1 MNCELRKST
10 RDQRSKSVIKNS
22 EKLTKNQTRSAGQTR
37 TSEVASSAGQTYISE
52 AEQQDKRNQTSSAD
66 QIRTFK
72 MKHQDQ
78 RNQTSP
84 AGQIRT
90 SDVERPISPISSRP
104 LSEDD

>member
-22 EKLTKNQTRSAGQTR
+22 EKLTKNQTSSAGQTHISEAEQQDKRNQTSPAGQTR
-37 TSEVASSAGQTYISE
+37 TSEVASSAGQTHTSE
-52 AEQQDKRNQTSSAD
+52 
-66 QIRTFK
+66 

-90 SDVERPISPISSRP
+90 SEVERPISPISS
-104 LSEDD
+104 